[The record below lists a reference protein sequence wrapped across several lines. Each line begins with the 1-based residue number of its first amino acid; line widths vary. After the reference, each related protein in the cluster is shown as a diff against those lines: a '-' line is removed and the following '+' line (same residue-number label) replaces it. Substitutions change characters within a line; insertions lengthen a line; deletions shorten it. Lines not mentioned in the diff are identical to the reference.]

1 MPEILDF
8 NFSVIINFN
17 TIKDTLITKLQQ
29 QYYNI

>member
-8 NFSVIINFN
+8 NFSVIINCN